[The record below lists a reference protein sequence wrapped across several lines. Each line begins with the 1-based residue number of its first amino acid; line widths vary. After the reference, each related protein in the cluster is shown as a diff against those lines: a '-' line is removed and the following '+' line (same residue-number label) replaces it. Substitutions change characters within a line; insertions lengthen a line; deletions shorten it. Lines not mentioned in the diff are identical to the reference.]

1 MAREKW
7 CCLGLETAFSERG
20 ERTIF
25 VFAEPPSEFTPSPTF
40 WVAMRAVE
48 QEALSQLPA
57 LALPPETAFT
67 LSTRKPIS
75 FCPWCGKR
83 LARFYRRHFSLLADP
98 KLTTEFKLPS
108 E

>member
-1 MAREKW
+1 LTHERW

-20 ERTIF
+20 DRTIF
-25 VFAEPPSEFTPSPTF
+25 VFAEPPGEFNPSPTF

-48 QEALSQLPA
+48 QEALSQLPT

-67 LSTRKPIS
+67 IATRKPIS

-83 LARFYRRHFSLLADP
+83 LDRFYRQRHSQLTDP
-98 KLTTEFKLPS
+98 NLTAEFKLPA